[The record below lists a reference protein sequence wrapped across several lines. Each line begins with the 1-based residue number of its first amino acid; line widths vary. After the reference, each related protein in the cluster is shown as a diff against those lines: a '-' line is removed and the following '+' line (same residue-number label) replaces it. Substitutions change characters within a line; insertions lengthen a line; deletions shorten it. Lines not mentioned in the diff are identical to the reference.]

1 MTRCPA
7 ITRDGQPCRG
17 LVGAGSDYCPAH
29 DPARSE
35 ARSRSASKAA
45 RSRPSTEIRA
55 IKAGIREV
63 IDGVQDGSIERGVG
77 AVLFQ
82 GYNALLKAT
91 ETERRIREL
100 DEIEERVEALERR
113 RPA

>member
-1 MTRCPA
+1 MAKCSA
-7 ITRDGQPCRG
+7 IKGNGERCRG
-17 LVGAGSDYCPAH
+17 IAKAGSDYCPAH

-63 IDGVQDGSIERGVG
+63 LDGVQDGSIERGVG

-82 GYNALLKAT
+82 GYNTLLKST

-100 DEIEERVEALERR
+100 DEIEERVRALERI
-113 RPA
+113 A